1 MRVGVIGLPDWAVRA
16 WLHGAEVTHAGA
28 LPEGLAARA
37 RRALPGLYD
46 RMPPEGA
53 LREVEGAAE
62 AVAGADLVL
71 AEAGRGVAAEAP
83 VVAVGGWD
91 AVAEAELYAG
101 SPAWLV
107 PEVVLK
113 GASEAVIAA
122 LARLGVAPV
131 AQLSSFA
138 LDRGAAEAAQ
148 DRALVGTLRALRAA
162 GHGPGRILAA
172 TEALWP
178 RGAVDWT
185 RPVETAD
192 RAVPLDWT
200 DYNGHMT
207 EARYLDVFGDA
218 TTRLMEM
225 LGCDAGYIAAG
236 RSFFTAETHI
246 RHLGEA
252 HAGDR
257 IRIDTQAIEVEGA
270 KMRFFHR
277 MRRGEEVLA
286 TGEHFM
292 LHVSLESR
300 RPAPPA
306 PPLDAGMAR
315 FGDGHADLPRPE
327 GAGRAVGQRR

>member
-16 WLHGAEVTHAGA
+16 ALHGAEVAHAGEVPA
-28 LPEGLAARA
+28 GLMARA

-46 RMPPEGA
+46 RMPPEGR
-53 LREVEGAAE
+53 LRAAAGPAE

-71 AEAGRGVAAEAP
+71 AEAGRGVAADAP

-113 GASEAVIAA
+113 GASETVIAA

-138 LDRGAAEAAQ
+138 LDRAAPEAAQ
-148 DRALVGTLRALRAA
+148 DRALVGSLRALRAA
-162 GHGPGRILAA
+162 DHGTGRILAA

-178 RGAVDWT
+178 RAAADWS

-207 EARYLDVFGDA
+207 EARYLDAFGDA
-218 TTRLMEM
+218 TTRLMEL
-225 LGCDAGYIAAG
+225 LGCDPGYIATG

-252 HAGDR
+252 LAGDR
-257 IRIDTQAIEVEGA
+257 LRIDTQAISVEGA

-277 MRRGEEVLA
+277 MRRDGELLA

-292 LHVSLESR
+292 LHVSLKTR
-300 RPAPPA
+300 RPVAPVQ
-306 PPLDAGMAR
+306 PLDAGMAR
-315 FGDGHADLPRPE
+315 FAAGHADLPRPE